1 MKNIVFFSPYY
12 DPYLSGLTIYPK
24 YLFEHLKKNS
34 RIIILTFLHQK
45 NLKKIEKKGNITII
59 RLNYWF
65 RLSKGFI
72 APLSLIDFYRYSKG
86 ADIVLLNQPNFEGLG
101 LALIAFLM
109 KKKIVSIVHCQVFLP
124 RLFFN
129 IIINFFLNLCL
140 YCQLFLS
147 TIILPTTEDYAFSLP
162 WGKIFKYKI
171 KAILP
176 LIKKPLISQ
185 VLFKKLK
192 NEKEKYWI
200 GYVGRIA
207 SEKGI
212 EYLIQSIN
220 ESDNLKNNIELVF
233 AGPYGKDVS
242 GEDGYYQKII
252 SLVKNNKIKYRFFG
266 NLSSGDLGA
275 FYKTIDLLVLPSIN
289 QTEAFGM
296 VQAEAM
302 LFGIPVIASNLP
314 GVRIPIKLTKM
325 GKLVEPRNSDQIS
338 QAILEILKN
347 KGQFS
352 NKKLVD
358 NAQKIFN
365 INKVYKFYENIIK
378 NEV

>member
-1 MKNIVFFSPYY
+1 MKKIVFFSTYY

-34 RIIILTFLHQK
+34 KIIVLTFPHRK

-72 APLSLIDFYRYSKG
+72 APLSLLDFYRYSKG
-86 ADIVLLNQPNFEGLG
+86 ANIVFLNQPNFEGLG
-101 LALIAFLM
+101 LAFLAFLM
-109 KKKIVSIVHCQVFLP
+109 KKKIISIIHCQVFLP
-124 RLFFN
+124 RSFFN
-129 IIINFFLNLCL
+129 IIINFFLNLYL

-162 WGKIFKYKI
+162 WGKIFRYKI

-176 LIKKPLISQ
+176 PIKKSIISQ

-192 NEKEKYWI
+192 KEREKYLI

-212 EYLIQSIN
+212 EYLVHSIN
-220 ESDNLKNNIELVF
+220 HLDIKKNVKLVF
-233 AGPYGKDVS
+233 AGPFGKDVA
-242 GEDGYYQKII
+242 GENNYYNKII
-252 SLVKNNKIKYRFFG
+252 EMLKKYKVNYLFFG
-266 NLSSGDLGA
+266 NLTSKQLAA
-275 FYKTIDLLVLPSIN
+275 FYKSIDVLVLPSIN

-302 LFGIPVIASNLP
+302 VAGTPVVASNLP
-314 GVRIPIKLTKM
+314 GVRMPIKMTGM
-325 GKLVEPRNSDQIS
+325 GKIVEPKDVNGIAN
-338 QAILEILKN
+338 AIEEVLKN
-347 KGQFS
+347 KNSYS
-352 NKKLVD
+352 NLRLTKNAKNIFDLKK
-358 NAQKIFN
+358 I
-365 INKVYKFYENIIK
+365 YKFYENLVNEK
-378 NEV
+378 N